1 MSTFA
6 PGIMVEFPMFRVVF
20 RGGHYAHPLSGIS
33 CSSAYSDASSSDADV
48 GSRLANCTIG
58 STMMRDVSL
67 DIAPRG
73 TSHGKSTYKVES
85 RNIKCRVEFGRPHQG
100 SKNSGPEKGRLAFK

>member
-6 PGIMVEFPMFRVVF
+6 SGIMVEFPMFRVVF
-20 RGGHYAHPLSGIS
+20 RGGNNANPHNGIS
-33 CSSAYSDASSSDADV
+33 CSNANYDASNSSADV

-58 STMMRDVSL
+58 STMMRGVSL
-67 DIAPRG
+67 DTAPRG

-100 SKNSGPEKGRLAFK
+100 SKDSGPEKGRLAFK